1 MQRRDFLAAL
11 GVGTAGAVLAG
22 CKPDKKPEAATEG
35 AKKLKLKWKMV
46 TSWPKNFPGLGTA
59 ANALAK
65 NIYDLSE
72 GQIEIK
78 VLGAGEMV
86 GALDVFDA
94 VSQGTAQ
101 MGHSASYNWK
111 GKVPEAQFFCS
122 VPFGLNANET
132 NAWIYYGGGQKLWN
146 DLYAPYNLVPFIA
159 GNTGSQMA
167 GWFRKEIKSLDDFKN
182 IKMRI
187 PGFGGEV
194 LEKIGATVVNL
205 PGGEIYTA
213 LKTGTIDATE
223 FVGPYNDLALGF
235 YQAAKYYYYP
245 AWHEPGS
252 SIELMVN
259 KTEYDALPPHLQK
272 VIEIA
277 SVAAGNDNL
286 AEMNY
291 HNAIA
296 LDELINK
303 HGVILKKLPDDVYF
317 ELRKTTEEVMQDM
330 AKQSKQM
337 QTIYDSFIGFRGKI
351 EKYQEI
357 SDLGYLQGRSETSAK
372 LAQLANSKAKK

>member
-22 CKPDKKPEAATEG
+22 CKPDKKPEAATSG

-46 TSWPKNFPGLGTA
+46 TSWPKNFPGLGTG
-59 ANALAK
+59 ANKLAK

-72 GQIEIK
+72 GQIEVK

-101 MGHSASYNWK
+101 LGHSASYNWK
-111 GKVPEAQFFCS
+111 GKVPEAQFFCA

-159 GNTGSQMA
+159 GNTSSQMA
-167 GWFRKEIKSLDDFKN
+167 GWFRNEIKSLDDFKN

-194 LEKIGATVVNL
+194 LQRIGATVINL

-213 LKTGTIDATE
+213 LKTGNIDATE

-259 KTEYDALPPHLQK
+259 KKEYDALPPHLQK

-277 SVAAGNDNL
+277 SVAAGNDVL
-286 AEMNY
+286 AEMNF

-317 ELRKTTEEVMQDM
+317 KLRQVTEEVMVDM
-330 AKQSKQM
+330 AKESKQM
-337 QTIYDSFIGFRGKI
+337 QTIYNSFIDFRTKI

-357 SDLGYLQGRSETSAK
+357 SDLGYLAGRSETSAK
-372 LAQLANSKAKK
+372 LAALATKAKAK